1 MNIGSYLRFGNML
14 TGAYNAD
21 QKDIAN
27 RQRQQ
32 QIDNLLATSALARQ
46 IDSQNFRDQ
55 QTALGGLG
63 AFYRNLTSDPPPP
76 ETIAPAP
83 TPGQNSARQPLPP
96 VDTAQSFPVPPRSI
110 QTVQLPGAESVPTF
124 GPKQQ
129 FDHIST
135 PEQVAAAVDA
145 KKMSPNAAASIL
157 LDMARRGVGQTPAPA
172 ASPAMPPAQ
181 QGQDADSPLS
191 PGTYG
196 RTMALIQNNQPL
208 NLAART
214 AADLLK
220 AHPNMSNR
228 ELALT
233 MSMVNPVITKQADAA
248 LRDARLSDTDFFK
261 TVNALLQQDRNR
273 RADALLPSQIDKN
286 ESQAAKNAAT
296 AGYYSG
302 GSGAG
307 GGAAPQAT
315 DAGYDLALAYLNGKL
330 GATGGPTGAARQKQA
345 FDQLKE
351 IGLRPSDEKPYQ
363 NDLAAARSAQTQLTQ
378 RATTLQATAEA
389 IDTQLSQAVALAKQL
404 NLDGPV
410 TWNSGKLYVGNKA
423 IPTDSPIYEA
433 IQKYDTL
440 VKDASREAG
449 AQQMFGRATVA
460 GLRLAEKVVDA
471 NKGAGL
477 AGVVQGLKAGAQAS
491 VEAINHTIA
500 ATRVMPELRLISR
513 ASKPEVAAQALGFT
527 PISMDKLKEYAKQHK
542 ITEDQAA
549 MALSTQPNHPYYV
562 VGYPYGQ

>member
-14 TGAYNAD
+14 GGAYNAN
-21 QKDIAN
+21 QQDIVN
-27 RQRQQ
+27 QRQQ
-32 QIDNLLATSALARQ
+32 QQVENLLANSALARQ
-46 IDSQNFRDQ
+46 IDSQNFQDK

-63 AFYRNLTSDPPPP
+63 EWLRSIAQNSTPGQD
-76 ETIAPAP
+76 TAPAP
-83 TPGQNSARQPLPP
+83 APGQDSAQQPLPP
-96 VDTAQSFPVPPRSI
+96 VDTAQTSPISPQSI
-110 QTVQLPGAESVPTF
+110 QSVPLPGAGSVPTF
-124 GPKQQ
+124 GSKQQ
-129 FDHIST
+129 FEHIST
-135 PEQVAAAVDA
+135 PEQVAAALKA
-145 KKMSPNAAASIL
+145 KQMSPNAATSVL
-157 LDMARRGVGQTPAPA
+157 LDMARRGVGQTPAA
-172 ASPAMPPAQ
+172 APPPPPAQ
-181 QGQDADSPLS
+181 QGQGADSPLP

-196 RTMALIQNNQPL
+196 RMMALIQNNQPI

-220 AHPNMSNR
+220 AHPNMSDR
-228 ELALT
+228 ELGLT
-233 MSMVNPVITKQADAA
+233 MGMINPVLTKQADAA
-248 LRDARLSDTDFFK
+248 IREAGLADTDFYKF
-261 TVNALLQQDRNR
+261 VNALLRKQRLDAQYPGIGDGAGQSDGSPAPRQGGQQQDR
-273 RADALLPSQIDKN
+273 
-286 ESQAAKNAAT
+286 
-296 AGYYSG
+296 
-302 GSGAG
+302 
-307 GGAAPQAT
+307 PQP
-315 DAGYDLALAYLNGKL
+315 GYDLALAYLNGKL
-330 GATGGPTGAARQKQA
+330 GSTSGPTGAARQKQA

-410 TWNSGKLYVGNKA
+410 TWNSGKLYVGGKA

-433 IQKYDTL
+433 IQKYDSL

-449 AQQMFGRATVA
+449 VQQMFGRATVA
-460 GLRLAEKVVDA
+460 GLMRGADVVNA

-477 AGVVQGLKAGAQAS
+477 TGVVQGLKAGAQAS
-491 VEAINHTIA
+491 IDAINHTIA

-513 ASKPEVAAQALGFT
+513 SSKPEVTAQTLGFT
-527 PISMDKLKEYAKQHK
+527 PISMDKLKEYAKQYK